1 METNITLTVHDIL
14 AETFILLDE
23 ADRRALTP
31 LNLTIRQYYVLYHL
45 GNNSGLNIRDL
56 SARLLCDK
64 STTTRLVEKMR
75 QSGLLCRNPDPND
88 RRYVVINL
96 TEEGRALR
104 EQAIQIHYANIDQK
118 LQHLST
124 QELELLKTTLQK
136 LRNNLLLQLGYVES
150 AEK

>member
-1 METNITLTVHDIL
+1 MEPNTTLTVHDLL

-23 ADRRALTP
+23 TDRRALTP

-75 QSGLLCRNPDPND
+75 QIGLLCRNPDPND

-96 TEEGRALR
+96 TKEGRALR
-104 EQAIQIHYANIDQK
+104 EQAIQIHHANIDQR

-136 LRNNLLLQLGYVES
+136 LRNNLLSQLGYVES
-150 AEK
+150 TEK